1 MTAPM
6 DEVLIEALARRA
18 GLDIALRDHRTEVIA
33 AAHRAH
39 AQSAAMAW
47 DIPVTTEPAPSL
59 RIEGS
64 R

>member
-18 GLDIALRDHRTEVIA
+18 GLDIALRDHRAEVIA

-39 AQSAAMAW
+39 AQATALAW
-47 DIPVTTEPAPSL
+47 DMPVTIEPAPSL
-59 RIEGS
+59 RVEGS